1 MITKLGI
8 IAGEI
13 WHLLDKKEKV
23 SLEDIIKSIDSPREI
38 VLMSIGWL
46 AREGHIVLEGETPKH
61 IVSLRKK

>member
-1 MITKLGI
+1 MITKIGI

-13 WHLLDKKEKV
+13 WHILEKEGKF
-23 SLEDIIKSIDSPREI
+23 SLEDIIKRIDSPREV

-46 AREGHIVLEGETPKH
+46 AREGHVVLEGKTPDH